1 MHTVKE
7 IDYSRMPMF
16 VDSNKLQNYENISS
30 SDQSQVMTPIY
41 Y

>member
-7 IDYSRMPMF
+7 TVYWKMLMF
-16 VDSNKLQNYENISS
+16 MDSNKLQNYENIRS

-41 Y
+41 F